1 MARMSDLESVF
12 CRTRPWR
19 WFARR
24 SVLPRVLTA
33 APIGPHVL
41 EVGCGSGAMAAEVLR
56 SRPEVTRLV
65 ATDVDPAMVR
75 LATRTLRR
83 QGERAEAR
91 LVDAS
96 GLPFDDASFDTVASW
111 LMLHHTIAWE
121 AVLAE
126 TFRVIRP
133 GGRLVGYDLPDSART
148 RFIHMVTRSSVRMI
162 APEDLARELHRIGF
176 SVVEVE
182 PLGLLGAYRFAAVR

>member
-12 CRTRPWR
+12 CRTAPWR
-19 WFARR
+19 RFARR
-24 SVLPRVLTA
+24 HVLPRVLSDD
-33 APIGPHVL
+33 PIGPDVL
-41 EVGCGSGAMAAEVLR
+41 EIGCGSGAMAAAVLT
-56 SRPEVTRLV
+56 SRPEVSTLV
-65 ATDVDPAMVR
+65 ATDVDPAMVH
-75 LATRTLRR
+75 LASRTLTPH
-83 QGERAEAR
+83 GDRARAQQ
-91 LVDAS
+91 VDAS
-96 GLPFDDASFDTVASW
+96 TLPFADATFDTAASW

-133 GGRLVGYDLPDSART
+133 GGRLVGYDLPDSTRT
-148 RFIHMVTRSSVRMI
+148 RFIHAVTRSTVRMI
-162 APEDLARELHRIGF
+162 PADDLARELHRIGF

>member
-1 MARMSDLESVF
+1 
-12 CRTRPWR
+12 
-19 WFARR
+19 
-24 SVLPRVLTA
+24 
-33 APIGPHVL
+33 
-41 EVGCGSGAMAAEVLR
+41 MAAEVLR

-65 ATDVDPAMVR
+65 ATDVDPAMVT

-83 QGERAEAR
+83 HGERAEAR

-133 GGRLVGYDLPDSART
+133 GGRLVGYDLPDSVRT
-148 RFIHMVTRSSVRMI
+148 RFIHTVTRSTVRMV
-162 APEDLARELHRIGF
+162 APDDLARELHRIGF